1 MYNKKCKIANG
12 SEGAQ
17 IYVGALN
24 GNPVAVKRINKDLLQ
39 NEQIISNIVAEK
51 SMSHVLPLL
60 CSKEDDDFAYLVSPL
75 CEWNLQEVVEDSNC
89 PLKGSLS
96 TERRWQLCKEFLLGL
111 QELHEAGIMHRD
123 IKPTN
128 ILLGK

>member
-51 SMSHVLPLL
+51 SMSHVLP
-60 CSKEDDDFAYLVSPL
+60 PL

-96 TERRWQLCKEFLLGL
+96 TERRWQLCKEFLVGL
-111 QELHEAGIMHRD
+111 QEFMKLASCTEI
-123 IKPTN
+123 
-128 ILLGK
+128 